1 MTVIQSWQSDS
12 LAVLT
17 VGLAVTV
24 IRNRRR
30 RRREKRSKSRRRR
43 RRRRRRRMR
52 RPLQTCLF
60 LSVN

>member
-30 RRREKRSKSRRRR
+30 REKRSKSRRRR
-43 RRRRRRRMR
+43 RRR
-52 RPLQTCLF
+52 
-60 LSVN
+60 S